1 MSVIWDCIEKLEK
14 MTTKLGTVKIGNCI
28 DENKDI
34 LKETEVDLEEEKK
47 YESKRHLSHYCSFLK
62 LYQYFSK

>member
-14 MTTKLGTVKIGNCI
+14 MTTKLGTVKIGNYI

-34 LKETEVDLEEEKK
+34 LKEMGVDLEEEKK
-47 YESKRHLSHYCSFLK
+47 YESKRHL
-62 LYQYFSK
+62 FSLLQFFKIISVFF